1 MMDATGVTG
10 PSLLEWLARTAL
22 RRVPVGRRARLL
34 ADLTGDPEV
43 LECLTPQPEAVE
55 RLIGRA
61 AGDAEL
67 ERRVV
72 RAAARIGFDAWE
84 RHGWHLTPNRSDS
97 AVPDT
102 AALPEELWK
111 LRSELVGVDMRDA
124 AQVAL
129 LGEAYQRWGAE
140 FNALPLGR
148 QPAGRFSVDNRCFE
162 SVDAELY
169 WTLIRAG
176 KPRTVVELG
185 SGWQTLLAD
194 EALAVNEAEG
204 HPGRLLA
211 IGPHPGDL
219 VRDLARRSG
228 RIELLTTAVRD
239 APVEPFEAL
248 DDRDI
253 LFVDSTHVAK
263 IGSDVTYEVLEVLPR
278 VRPGVLVHVHDIFLP
293 QEYPRD
299 WVLGPTRR
307 FWNEQY
313 LLQAFLTYNRAFEV
327 VWASAWMHVNH
338 PDLLEK
344 LIASYDRDS
353 RRPCSLWIRRVGG

>member
-1 MMDATGVTG
+1 MIDPTGVAG
-10 PSLLEWLARTAL
+10 PSALEWLARVAL
-22 RRVPVGRRARLL
+22 RRLSVGRRARV
-34 ADLTGDPEV
+34 LTELTADPELV
-43 LECLTPQPEAVE
+43 ERLAPYPDAVE

-61 AGDAEL
+61 AGDGEL

-102 AALPEELWK
+102 AALPDDLWK
-111 LRSELVGVDMRDA
+111 LDSDLVGVDMRGA

-129 LGEAYQRWGAE
+129 LTEAFERWGPE

-148 QPAGRFSVDNRCFE
+148 QGPGRFSVDNRCFE
-162 SVDAELY
+162 SVDAEVY

-176 KPRTVVELG
+176 RPRTVIELG

-194 EALAVNEAEG
+194 QALAANEAEG

-219 VRDLARRSG
+219 VRDLARRSE
-228 RIELLTTAVRD
+228 RVEVLTTAVRD
-239 APVEPFEAL
+239 APVQPLEQLGE
-248 DDRDI
+248 RDI
-253 LFVDSTHVAK
+253 LFIDSSHVAK
-263 IGSDVTYEVLEVLPR
+263 IGSDVTYELLEVLPR
-278 VRPGVLVHVHDIFLP
+278 VRPGVLVHVHDVFLP
-293 QEYPRD
+293 QEYPKD

-313 LLQAFLTYNRAFEV
+313 LLQAFLAFNQTFEV

-344 LIASYDRDS
+344 MVASYDRDT
-353 RRPCSLWIRRVGG
+353 RRPSSLWIRRVTR